1 MEAIE
6 KIIAIRKVRD
16 NKTRDEII
24 SDLYDD
30 NIIDSNSFVKL
41 SFAKTEINEDGSNI
55 PSELMEVFSEFNQDE
70 DSYKEMER
78 LRLKAQEI
86 GYDFDYGLSG
96 EPTDF
101 WSNK

>member
-1 MEAIE
+1 
-6 KIIAIRKVRD
+6 
-16 NKTRDEII
+16 
-24 SDLYDD
+24 
-30 NIIDSNSFVKL
+30 
-41 SFAKTEINEDGSNI
+41 
-55 PSELMEVFSEFNQDE
+55 MEVFSEFNQDE